1 MGQLFYFMP
10 MLKLASLLPEQ
21 KALED
26 KLGGLP
32 WGLPAEKWPMCAMC
46 TRPQSLLAQFVH
58 DEERLNLGK
67 TGRVLFIFQCNYEP
81 GECETWDASSGANSC
96 FVLDAEELTE
106 KLTESPSSDLTVETE
121 ARVEEWIRKVEDL
134 EQASLVSPYKPN
146 TTFSTKLGGLPSF
159 IQSEEE
165 APSDGYRFIGQLDFL
180 YNFYSEIPAA
190 NDVGCSVIKFRRPR
204 KEEPERRK
212 PNAPPYF
219 IQELAPSSEV
229 RWYCDGPNFGDAG
242 TGYIYLKLEDTT
254 AKGHFFWQ
262 CS

>member
-1 MGQLFYFMP
+1 

-67 TGRVLFIFQCNYEP
+67 AGRVLFIFFQCNFAP
-81 GECETWDASSGANSC
+81 GDCETLDGSSGANSC
-96 FVLDAEELTE
+96 FVLDAEELTD
-106 KLTESPSSDLTVETE
+106 KLAESPASDLSVETE

-134 EQASLVSPYKPN
+134 EQASLASPYKPN
-146 TTFSTKLGGLPSF
+146 TTFSTKLGGLPNF
-159 IQSEEE
+159 IQNEEE
-165 APSDGYRFIGQLDFL
+165 APSDGYQFIGQLDYL
-180 YNFYSEIPAA
+180 YNFYSTLPAA
-190 NDVGCSVIKFRRPR
+190 NEVGCSVIRFGRLRRSQ
-204 KEEPERRK
+204 K
-212 PNAPPYF
+212 PDQIKSNAPHF

-229 RWYCDGPNFGDAG
+229 RWYCDGANFGDAG

-254 AKGHFFWQ
+254 TKGHFFWQ